1 MSDKPALPR
10 RDEYPHFC
18 EIQTRWHDNDVY
30 QHVNNVIYYS
40 FFDTAVNQHLIAS
53 GALDIATSAA
63 IGLVIETQCQY
74 FSSVSF
80 PDQVSVGLKVIHLGN
95 SSVRYETALFR
106 NDESTAAAKGHF
118 VHVYVDRKSNR
129 PVAIPDPVREVLKGL
144 MTSA

>member
-1 MSDKPALPR
+1 MSENPPIPSR
-10 RDEYPHFC
+10 SEFPHFC

-40 FFDTAVNQHLIAS
+40 FFDTAVNEHLIAS
-53 GALDIATSAA
+53 GVLDIATSPTIA
-63 IGLVIETQCQY
+63 LVIETQCQY

-80 PDQVSVGLKVIHLGN
+80 PDKVSVGLKVAHLGN

-106 NDESTAAAKGHF
+106 NDDSQASALGRF

-129 PVAIPDPVREVLKGL
+129 PVPIPEPVRQVLQRIQPE
-144 MTSA
+144 

>member
-1 MSDKPALPR
+1 MSEKAPLPHR
-10 RDEYPHFC
+10 EEYPHFC

-40 FFDTAVNQHLIAS
+40 FFDTAVNEHLIAS
-53 GALDIATSAA
+53 GVLDIANSPV

-80 PDQVSVGLKVIHLGN
+80 PDKVSVGLKVVHLGN

-106 NDESTAAAKGHF
+106 NDDPQAAALGRF
-118 VHVYVDRKSNR
+118 VHVYVDRQSNR
-129 PVAIPDPVREVLKGL
+129 PVPIPEPVREVLKAL
-144 MTSA
+144 CPA